1 MTQIE
6 TAHGKDLGDCQDA
19 ANGFCKLLE
28 IITRLRAPNG
38 CPWDREQTPR
48 SVMKYLLE
56 ETYELLDA
64 IEQEKPKEVAEEL
77 GDLLFMLLFLACIYE
92 EQGRFSVNDAL
103 GVAAQKMI
111 RRHPHIFGD
120 TKINGTADVIANWQ
134 RIKEQESKNK
144 GVAHSALGNLPKT
157 LPALQLA
164 FRVGERASRTGF
176 DWDDVQGVWRKV
188 QEEEQELLQ
197 VIEQGDKNAVSEE
210 FGDLLFTLTNMAR
223 HLSINPE
230 EALKQTVHSFM
241 LRFQAMEAFFASQG
255 KKLTDVGIREMDEVW
270 KENKKTCRH
279 SVCICEDNSPE

>member
-1 MTQIE
+1 MKNIIRQE
-6 TAHGKDLGDCQDA
+6 TDEHITDNCQDV

-28 IITRLRAPNG
+28 IITRLRGPNG

-64 IEQEKPKEVAEEL
+64 MEQENSEDVAEEL
-77 GDLLFMLLFLACIYE
+77 GDLFFMLLFLAHMYE
-92 EQGRFSVNDAL
+92 EQGHFRVQDAL
-103 GVAAQKMI
+103 GIAAQKMV

-144 GVAHSALGNLPKT
+144 GVTHSALGNLPKT
-157 LPALQLA
+157 LPSLQLA

-176 DWDDVQGVWRKV
+176 DWADVQGVWSKV

-197 VIEQGDKNAVSEE
+197 AVEQGDTIAIRAE
-210 FGDLLFTLTNMAR
+210 FGDLLFTLANLAR
-223 HLSINPE
+223 HLLINPE
-230 EALKQTVHSFM
+230 EALKQAVRSFM

-255 KKLTDVGIREMDEVW
+255 RKLTDVSIQEMDEVW
-270 KENKKTCRH
+270 KTIKE
-279 SVCICEDNSPE
+279 